1 MTKKYSL
8 TAEHRAQLP
17 GWAQRWI
24 ANAMSTRGMTDDERT
39 LATTAARGLY
49 TAASLAEP
57 KHVVFV
63 SSPLVAT
70 IAAGVA
76 AGARYLR
83 EHPEKHQALFG
94 RQVSE
99 VDIMGSIPAACSFA
113 VRSGLY
119 RTEFLKE
126 APAGTFR
133 FEAVRS
139 VEKNHAATDDA
150 TSAATSDAT
159 YAATDDATSAATAA
173 ATPAATY
180 AATSAATYAATR
192 AATDAATYDA
202 TYAATDDA
210 TYAATDAATRAA
222 TYDATYA
229 ATSAATDAATCAA
242 TDAATRAATRAAT
255 YDATR
260 AATDAATDAA
270 TRAATDAATI
280 AATDAATRAATDAA
294 TYDATRAA
302 TDAATSAA
310 TSAATDAATRAVADP
325 VGARDVSRFLAMCT
339 YRAWFMR
346 QGGNQWSPWASYLS
360 FFRHIVK
367 LDESHGVDYS
377 KWQHYEA
384 LAELSGPR
392 LMHKDF
398 CIISDRPEVLLVDER
413 NRPHCA
419 TGPSHRWRDGWE
431 LHYWH
436 GIRVSKRMIEQPES
450 YTKEEILAIS
460 NTETRRVL
468 AERLGWGRFLEKIG
482 GKPINTWTDPNLGLA
497 YELVELESTGDL
509 VLRKQ
514 SPNLKDGTG
523 CAQVAGSR
531 SVQPQILARPC
542 VGG

>member
-159 YAATDDATSAATAA
+159 YAATDDATYAATDDATYA
-173 ATPAATY
+173 ATDAATY
-180 AATSAATYAATR
+180 AATDAATYAATYAATRAATYDATR

-325 VGARDVSRFLAMCT
+325 VGARDVSRFLTMCSSL
-339 YRAWFMR
+339 AWFMR
-346 QGGNQWSPWASYLS
+346 QGGNQSSVWSVYLS
-360 FFRHIVK
+360 FSRHTVK
-367 LDESHGVDYS
+367 LDESKGRDY
-377 KWQHYEA
+377 
-384 LAELSGPR
+384 
-392 LMHKDF
+392 
-398 CIISDRPEVLLVDER
+398 
-413 NRPHCA
+413 
-419 TGPSHRWRDGWE
+419 
-431 LHYWH
+431 
-436 GIRVSKRMIEQPES
+436 
-450 YTKEEILAIS
+450 
-460 NTETRRVL
+460 
-468 AERLGWGRFLEKIG
+468 
-482 GKPINTWTDPNLGLA
+482 
-497 YELVELESTGDL
+497 
-509 VLRKQ
+509 
-514 SPNLKDGTG
+514 
-523 CAQVAGSR
+523 
-531 SVQPQILARPC
+531 
-542 VGG
+542 